1 MSKKSLLIFLLFSLP
16 ITFQLFAQTADE
28 QFLSQ
33 IEKNLDL
40 SALKDN
46 PVLDYAQS
54 DSVINSINQE
64 SDSSFKARF
73 YNLLGQLNFEKGDY
87 AISLEYFLTAKDY
100 VITADSKKELGAL
113 IFINIGNVYYRNE
126 DYDAAKNEYKNGR
139 TLALETEQIGL
150 AATASNNIGLLYLK
164 EEKIKNAEFSFKE
177 ALTLR
182 KRLKDNYL
190 IANSFQ
196 YLGMLKYHEQKM
208 DSAAAYYVQAIQIA
222 KKLSKGEKEKKLII
236 SLSNNLSFCYL
247 ELGDIDKALSIA
259 NEVTILISEI
269 EDQYFYC
276 TSMNQTANVYLKCKD
291 LKNAEKLASK
301 IIETAGLENYFDL
314 QQKAYSLL
322 SKVKEQQGD
331 FKTAII
337 LSRKSQVL
345 KSKIRHNF
353 ADKKLANERFGQQLI
368 VNKKLLNVAKRESE
382 LKTRE
387 LNTQQ
392 IVKELLILLVIII
405 LTALVSLIYSNR
417 EKQKSNKQLIATNNL
432 IEKQNEANRKQQ
444 LELKL
449 AKSQLELKVNELE
462 QLTKNNNHLIGI
474 VAHDLRTPLNSILGL
489 CELLD
494 VEVSDLPEEK
504 IEETVEYVA
513 LMTESAGKML
523 DMINQILSKQSFEQ
537 KEIELKKKDIDISKM
552 LNQLLLDHK
561 KWADEKEI
569 SIEVNGNINQTKL
582 YSDEMLILQVLSNL
596 LSNSIKYSNPK
607 TAVII
612 NVSEQYDWVLFSV
625 KDSGPG
631 FSEKDKKG
639 LFHPYRKL
647 TASPTAEESSYGL
660 GLSSAKKITEALH
673 GKLWLESELNI
684 GSTFFFELENGYS

>member
-1 MSKKSLLIFLLFSLP
+1 MSVKSLLICLVFLLAISHHL
-16 ITFQLFAQTADE
+16 IGQTTNE
-28 QFLSQ
+28 EFLEQ
-33 IEKNLDL
+33 IEKTIGL
-40 SALKDN
+40 SALEEN
-46 PVLDYAQS
+46 PILDYAQS
-54 DSVINSINQE
+54 DSVIKSFNQE

-73 YNLLGQLNFEKGDY
+73 HNLLGQLNFKKGNY
-87 AISLEYFLTAKDY
+87 ATALEYFLTAKDY
-100 VITADSKKELGAL
+100 AVTSYSKKKLGAL
-113 IFINIGNVYYRNE
+113 IFINIGNVYSRNE
-126 DYDAAKNEYKNGR
+126 DLRGAKNQYEKGR
-139 TLALETEQIGL
+139 TLALETDQIGL

-164 EEKIKNAEFSFKE
+164 EEKTKNAEFCFKE
-177 ALTLR
+177 ALKLR

-208 DSAAAYYVQAIQIA
+208 DSASFYYSKAIQ
-222 KKLSKGEKEKKLII
+222 LSKTLNVGSKEQQLII
-236 SLSNNLSFCYL
+236 SVSNQLSLCYL
-247 ELGDIDKALSIA
+247 EMEDIDKALSVA
-259 NEVTILISEI
+259 FEVTELLKEI
-269 EDQYFYC
+269 EDQDFYC
-276 TSMNQTANVYLKCKD
+276 TAMNQTANVYLKCKD
-291 LKNAEKLASK
+291 LKNAEKLAAK

-337 LSRKSQVL
+337 FSRKSQVL

-353 ADKKLANERFGQQLI
+353 TGKKLANERFGQQL
-368 VNKKLLNVAKRESE
+368 VGNKRLLNIAQREAE
-382 LKTRE
+382 LKSRE
-387 LNTQQ
+387 LNTQE
-392 IVKELLILLVIII
+392 IVSEILILLVIVI
-405 LTALVSLIYSNR
+405 LIALVSLVYSNR

-432 IEKQNEANRKQQ
+432 IEKQNEAIRKQQ

-462 QLTKNNNHLIGI
+462 QLTKNNNHLLGI

-494 VEVSDLPEEK
+494 AEVSGLPEEK

-513 LMTESAGKML
+513 LMTESTGKML

-569 SIEVNGNINQTKL
+569 SIEFKGNINQTKL
-582 YSDEMLILQVLSNL
+582 HSDEMLILQVLSNL
-596 LSNSIKYSNPK
+596 LSNAIKYSKPK

-625 KDSGPG
+625 KDNGPG

>member
-1 MSKKSLLIFLLFSLP
+1 MTL
-16 ITFQLFAQTADE
+16 QLDGQTPNE
-28 QFLSQ
+28 QFLEQ
-33 IEKNLDL
+33 IEKGIDL
-40 SALKDN
+40 SALEEN
-46 PVLDYAQS
+46 PILDYAQS
-54 DSVINSINQE
+54 DSVIRSFNQE

-73 YNLLGQLNFEKGDY
+73 YNLLGQLNFKKGNY
-87 AISLEYFLTAKDY
+87 AIALEYFLTAKDY
-100 VITADSKKELGAL
+100 VVTSHSKKKLGAL

-126 DYDAAKNEYKNGR
+126 DIAGAKNQYEKGR
-139 TLALETEQIGL
+139 TLALETDQVGL
-150 AATASNNIGLLYLK
+150 AAKASNNIGLMYLK
-164 EEKIKNAEFSFKE
+164 EGKTKTAEFYFNE

-182 KRLKDNYL
+182 KSLSDNYL
-190 IANSFQ
+190 IANSLQ
-196 YLGMLKYHEQKM
+196 YLGMLKYHEQKI
-208 DSAAAYYVQAIQIA
+208 DSASYYYAKAIQLG
-222 KKLSKGEKEKKLII
+222 KTLNDGPKEKQLLV
-236 SLSNNLSFCYL
+236 SLSNNLSLCYL
-247 ELGDIDKALSIA
+247 EMENIDKALSVA
-259 NEVTILISEI
+259 NNVTELLKEI
-269 EDQYFYC
+269 EDQDFYC

-291 LKNAEKLASK
+291 LKNAEKLASE
-301 IIETAGLENYFDL
+301 IIQTAGLENYFDL
-314 QQKAYSLL
+314 QQKAYYLL

-345 KSKIRHNF
+345 KNKIRHKF
-353 ADKKLANERFGQQLI
+353 ANNKLANERFGQQL
-368 VNKKLLNVAKRESE
+368 VGNKKLLNVAQREAK

-387 LNTQQ
+387 LNTQE
-392 IVKELLILLVIII
+392 IVSEILILLVVII
-405 LTALVSLIYSNR
+405 LTALVSLFYSNR
-417 EKQKSNKQLIATNNL
+417 EKQKSNKQLIVTNKL

-462 QLTKNNNHLIGI
+462 QLTKNNNHLLGI

-494 VEVSDLPEEK
+494 LEVSDLPEEK

-513 LMTESAGKML
+513 LMTESVGKML

-537 KEIELKKKDIDISKM
+537 KEIELKKKEINISKM

-561 KWADEKEI
+561 KWADGKEI
-569 SIEVNGNINQTKL
+569 SIEIKGNINQTKL

-596 LSNSIKYSNPK
+596 LSNAIKYSNPK
-607 TAVII
+607 TVVII

-625 KDSGPG
+625 KDNGPG
-631 FSEKDKKG
+631 FNEKDKND

-647 TASPTAEESSYGL
+647 TASPTAEESSHGL